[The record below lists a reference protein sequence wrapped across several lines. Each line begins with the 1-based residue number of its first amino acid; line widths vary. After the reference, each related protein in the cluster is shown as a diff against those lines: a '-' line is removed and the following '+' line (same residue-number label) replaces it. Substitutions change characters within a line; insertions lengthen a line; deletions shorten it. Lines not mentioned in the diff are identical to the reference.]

1 MTPAKLRIQSQR
13 PSFTVNST
21 PAKLS
26 IERQAPSFRR
36 PEPGTVAPNRQIQ
49 ADTQGDPQDV
59 LQLSKR
65 FEGYNSG
72 TAVVNRLADQHAAT
86 SANANAQAGASAQAK
101 SQGGAQQQGAL
112 SAVRHQQRVA
122 VAKNE
127 AARQEEEKE
136 WDPGYVKMSWEAH
149 SIELKWDVHPLEVE
163 YEPYSVEISM
173 KNYPSVRIRAHAVH
187 SLGRR
192 VDRRV

>member
-1 MTPAKLRIQSQR
+1 VKYALEITSTAAKLRIHSKR
-13 PSFTVNST
+13 PSFTVTNT

-26 IERQAPSFRR
+26 IERQAPAFRR
-36 PEPGTVAPNRQIQ
+36 PEPGAFAPMPQTPEFN
-49 ADTQGDPQDV
+49 GDV
-59 LQLSKR
+59 VQLSKR

-72 TAVVNRLADQHAAT
+72 TEVVNRFAGMYAAQ
-86 SANANAQAGASAQAK
+86 SEQEQERGVQE
-101 SQGGAQQQGAL
+101 QGVRNQGAMT
-112 SAVRHQQRVA
+112 AIRRQQRQA

-127 AARQEEEKE
+127 ASRREEDYE

-163 YEPYSVEISM
+163 YEPYSIEISM
-173 KNYPSVRIRAHAVH
+173 KEYPSVRIRAHAAH
-187 SLGRR
+187 TLGRR